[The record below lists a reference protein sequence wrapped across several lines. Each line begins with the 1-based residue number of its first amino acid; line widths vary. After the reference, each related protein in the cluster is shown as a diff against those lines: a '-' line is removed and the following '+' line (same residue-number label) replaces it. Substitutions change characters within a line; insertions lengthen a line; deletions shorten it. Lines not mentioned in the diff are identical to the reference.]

1 MSKALGCMSANSGAE
16 IRFVV
21 LGERGAVMTITV
33 LAFRAAMNS
42 VRPDRKEELDVPLRS
57 AIKTVMPRARP
68 IFATRLPVI
77 VKYELKGGRR
87 IVWSCDDGHFGL

>member
-1 MSKALGCMSANSGAE
+1 MSANSEAE

-33 LAFRAAMNS
+33 LVFSAVMKS
-42 VRPDRKEELDVPLRS
+42 TRPGRTEELGVSLRS
-57 AIKTVMPRARP
+57 AIRTLTPRAWP

-77 VKYELKGGRR
+77 AQMGIGRW
-87 IVWSCDDGHFGL
+87 VVM